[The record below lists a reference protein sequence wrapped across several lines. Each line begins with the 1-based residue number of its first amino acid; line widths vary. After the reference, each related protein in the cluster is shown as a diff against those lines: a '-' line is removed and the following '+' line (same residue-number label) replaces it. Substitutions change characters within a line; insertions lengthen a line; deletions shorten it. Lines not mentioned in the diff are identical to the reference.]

1 MKLFGKNESPEPLTP
16 QPIEDVEAR
25 AAIQALE
32 QRIAQLEAHITQLE
46 SKIDEAKANANAN
59 DNANDNANVNDNGN
73 GNSTLS
79 TLNSPLPTDSQLSPF
94 NSQLSTDSQLSPFNS
109 QLSPSPRQYYLS
121 APTPEGIF
129 TEFSEEER
137 VGSSVYLLTTDDGI
151 NGTFRMLNTPDAL
164 ATLAISISQFVK
176 PVCKIIG
183 AVTIQPRHVAVHMP
197 GSAVFEDGVWRTT
210 VKAQVQFE

>member
-79 TLNSPLPTDSQLSPF
+79 TLNSPLP
-94 NSQLSTDSQLSPFNS
+94 TDSQLSPFNS

>member
-1 MKLFGKNESPEPLTP
+1 MKLFSKNESPEALTP
-16 QPIEDVEAR
+16 QPVEDVEAR
-25 AAIQALE
+25 AAIQSLE
-32 QRIAQLEAHITQLE
+32 QRIAQLEAQIAQLE

-59 DNANDNANVNDNGN
+59 
-73 GNSTLS
+73 
-79 TLNSPLPTDSQLSPF
+79 
-94 NSQLSTDSQLSPFNS
+94 SQLSPFNS
-109 QLSPSPRQYYLS
+109 QLSPDSTLSTTLHYPLNTLHSTRPRQYYLS

>member
-1 MKLFGKNESPEPLTP
+1 MKLFSKNEAPEPLTP
-16 QPIEDVEAR
+16 QPVEDVEAR
-25 AAIQALE
+25 AAIQSLE
-32 QRIAQLEAHITQLE
+32 QRIAQLEAQIAQLE
-46 SKIDEAKANANAN
+46 SKIAEAKANAN
-59 DNANDNANVNDNGN
+59 
-73 GNSTLS
+73 
-79 TLNSPLPTDSQLSPF
+79 SQLSPF
-94 NSQLSTDSQLSPFNS
+94 NSQLSTDSPPSTTLHSPLNTLHS
-109 QLSPSPRQYYLS
+109 TRPRQYYLS

>member
-1 MKLFGKNESPEPLTP
+1 MKLFGKNETPEPLTP
-16 QPIEDVEAR
+16 QPVEDVEAR

-32 QRIAQLEAHITQLE
+32 QRIAQLEAQIAQLE
-46 SKIDEAKANANAN
+46 SKIDEANANANAN
-59 DNANDNANVNDNGN
+59 SPLLADAD
-73 GNSTLS
+73 STLS
-79 TLNSPLPTDSQLSPF
+79 TLH
-94 NSQLSTDSQLSPFNS
+94 STR
-109 QLSPSPRQYYLS
+109 PRQYYLS

-129 TEFSEEER
+129 TEFYEEER

>member
-16 QPIEDVEAR
+16 QPVEDVEAR
-25 AAIQALE
+25 AAIQSLE
-32 QRIAQLEAHITQLE
+32 QRIAQLEAQIAQLE
-46 SKIDEAKANANAN
+46 SKIAEAKANANAN
-59 DNANDNANVNDNGN
+59 A
-73 GNSTLS
+73 
-79 TLNSPLPTDSQLSPF
+79 QLSPF
-94 NSQLSTDSQLSPFNS
+94 NSQLSTDSTLSTLNS
-109 QLSPSPRQYYLS
+109 TLPTDSPLPADADSTLSTTLHSPLNTLHSTRPRQYYLS

-129 TEFSEEER
+129 TEFYEEER

>member
-1 MKLFGKNESPEPLTP
+1 M
-16 QPIEDVEAR
+16 
-25 AAIQALE
+25 
-32 QRIAQLEAHITQLE
+32 
-46 SKIDEAKANANAN
+46 
-59 DNANDNANVNDNGN
+59 
-73 GNSTLS
+73 
-79 TLNSPLPTDSQLSPF
+79 
-94 NSQLSTDSQLSPFNS
+94 
-109 QLSPSPRQYYLS
+109 
-121 APTPEGIF
+121 
-129 TEFSEEER
+129 
-137 VGSSVYLLTTDDGI
+137 GSSVYLLTTDDGI

>member
-1 MKLFGKNESPEPLTP
+1 MKLFSKNEAPEPLTP
-16 QPIEDVEAR
+16 QPVEDVEAR
-25 AAIQALE
+25 AAIQSLE
-32 QRIAQLEAHITQLE
+32 QRIAQLEAQIAQLE
-46 SKIDEAKANANAN
+46 SKIAEAKANANAN
-59 DNANDNANVNDNGN
+59 
-73 GNSTLS
+73 
-79 TLNSPLPTDSQLSPF
+79 
-94 NSQLSTDSQLSPFNS
+94 SQLSPFNS
-109 QLSPSPRQYYLS
+109 QLSPDSPLSTLNSTLPTTLHSPLNTLHSTRPRQYYLS

-129 TEFSEEER
+129 TEFYEEER

>member
-16 QPIEDVEAR
+16 QPVEDVEAR
-25 AAIQALE
+25 AAIQSLE
-32 QRIAQLEAHITQLE
+32 QRIAQLEAQIAQLE
-46 SKIDEAKANANAN
+46 SKIDEVNA
-59 DNANDNANVNDNGN
+59 D
-73 GNSTLS
+73 STLS
-79 TLNSPLPTDSQLSPF
+79 TLNSTLPTTLHSPL
-94 NSQLSTDSQLSPFNS
+94 NTLHSTR
-109 QLSPSPRQYYLS
+109 PRQYYLS

-129 TEFSEEER
+129 TEFYEEER

>member
-1 MKLFGKNESPEPLTP
+1 MKLFSKNESPEALTP
-16 QPIEDVEAR
+16 QPVEDVEAR
-25 AAIQALE
+25 AAIQSLE
-32 QRIAQLEAHITQLE
+32 QRIAQLEAQIAQLE

-59 DNANDNANVNDNGN
+59 
-73 GNSTLS
+73 
-79 TLNSPLPTDSQLSPF
+79 
-94 NSQLSTDSQLSPFNS
+94 SQLSPFNS
-109 QLSPSPRQYYLS
+109 QLSPDSTLSTTLHSPLNTLHSTRPRQYYLS
-121 APTPEGIF
+121 APTPDGIF

>member
-1 MKLFGKNESPEPLTP
+1 MKLFSKNESPEPLTP
-16 QPIEDVEAR
+16 QPVEDVEAR
-25 AAIQALE
+25 AAIQSLE
-32 QRIAQLEAHITQLE
+32 QRIAQLEAQIAQLE

-59 DNANDNANVNDNGN
+59 A
-73 GNSTLS
+73 
-79 TLNSPLPTDSQLSPF
+79 QLSPF
-94 NSQLSTDSQLSPFNS
+94 NSQLSTDSTLSTLNS
-109 QLSPSPRQYYLS
+109 TLPTTLHSPLNTLHSTRPRQYYLS

-129 TEFSEEER
+129 TEFYEEER

>member
-1 MKLFGKNESPEPLTP
+1 MKLFGKNESPEALTP
-16 QPIEDVEAR
+16 QPVEDVEAR
-25 AAIQALE
+25 AAIQSLE
-32 QRIAQLEAHITQLE
+32 QRIAQLEAQIAQLE

-59 DNANDNANVNDNGN
+59 
-73 GNSTLS
+73 
-79 TLNSPLPTDSQLSPF
+79 
-94 NSQLSTDSQLSPFNS
+94 SQLSPFNS
-109 QLSPSPRQYYLS
+109 QLSPDSPLPADANSTLSTTLHSPLNTLHSTRPRQYYLS

-129 TEFSEEER
+129 TEFYEEER

>member
-16 QPIEDVEAR
+16 QPVEDVEAR
-25 AAIQALE
+25 AAIQSLE

-59 DNANDNANVNDNGN
+59 A
-73 GNSTLS
+73 
-79 TLNSPLPTDSQLSPF
+79 
-94 NSQLSTDSQLSPFNS
+94 QLSPFNS
-109 QLSPSPRQYYLS
+109 QLSPFPRQYYLS

-197 GSAVFEDGVWRTT
+197 GSAVFENGVWRTT

>member
-1 MKLFGKNESPEPLTP
+1 MKLFSKNETPEPLTP
-16 QPIEDVEAR
+16 QPVEDVEAR
-25 AAIQALE
+25 AAIQSLE
-32 QRIAQLEAHITQLE
+32 QRIAQLEAQIAQLE
-46 SKIDEAKANANAN
+46 SKIAEAKANANAN
-59 DNANDNANVNDNGN
+59 
-73 GNSTLS
+73 
-79 TLNSPLPTDSQLSPF
+79 SQLSPF
-94 NSQLSTDSQLSPFNS
+94 NSQLSTDSTLPTTLHSPLNTLHS
-109 QLSPSPRQYYLS
+109 TRPRQYYLS

-129 TEFSEEER
+129 TEFYEEER

>member
-1 MKLFGKNESPEPLTP
+1 MKLFSKNESPEPLTP
-16 QPIEDVEAR
+16 QPVEDVEAR

-32 QRIAQLEAHITQLE
+32 QRIAQLEAQIAQLE

-59 DNANDNANVNDNGN
+59 
-73 GNSTLS
+73 
-79 TLNSPLPTDSQLSPF
+79 SQLSPF
-94 NSQLSTDSQLSPFNS
+94 NSQLSTDSQLSPSNSQLSPFNS
-109 QLSPSPRQYYLS
+109 QLSPDSTLPTDSPLNTLHSTRPRQYYLS

>member
-1 MKLFGKNESPEPLTP
+1 MKLFSKNESPEPLTP
-16 QPIEDVEAR
+16 QPVEDVEAR
-25 AAIQALE
+25 AAIQSLE
-32 QRIAQLEAHITQLE
+32 QRIAQLEAQIAQLE
-46 SKIDEAKANANAN
+46 SKIAEAKANANAN
-59 DNANDNANVNDNGN
+59 
-73 GNSTLS
+73 
-79 TLNSPLPTDSQLSPF
+79 SQLSPF
-94 NSQLSTDSQLSPFNS
+94 NSQLSPSNSQLSPFNS

>member
-1 MKLFGKNESPEPLTP
+1 MKLFGKNETPEPLTP
-16 QPIEDVEAR
+16 QPVEDVEAR

-32 QRIAQLEAHITQLE
+32 QRIAQLEAQIAQLE
-46 SKIDEAKANANAN
+46 SKIAEAKA
-59 DNANDNANVNDNGN
+59 NANVNDNGN

-79 TLNSPLPTDSQLSPF
+79 TLHSTLPQDSTPSTTLHSPLNTLH
-94 NSQLSTDSQLSPFNS
+94 STR
-109 QLSPSPRQYYLS
+109 PRQYYLS

-176 PVCKIIG
+176 PVSKIIG

>member
-1 MKLFGKNESPEPLTP
+1 MKLFSKNESPEALTP
-16 QPIEDVEAR
+16 QPVEDVEAR
-25 AAIQALE
+25 AAIQSLE
-32 QRIAQLEAHITQLE
+32 QRIAQLEAQIAQLE

-59 DNANDNANVNDNGN
+59 
-73 GNSTLS
+73 
-79 TLNSPLPTDSQLSPF
+79 
-94 NSQLSTDSQLSPFNS
+94 SQLSPFNS
-109 QLSPSPRQYYLS
+109 QLSPDSTLSTTLHSPLNTLHSTRPRQYYLS

-210 VKAQVQFE
+210 VNAQVQVE

>member
-16 QPIEDVEAR
+16 QPVEDVEAR
-25 AAIQALE
+25 AAIQSLE
-32 QRIAQLEAHITQLE
+32 QRIAQLEAQIAQLE
-46 SKIDEAKANANAN
+46 SKIAEINANSTPATL
-59 DNANDNANVNDNGN
+59 
-73 GNSTLS
+73 NSTLPTDANSTPS
-79 TLNSPLPTDSQLSPF
+79 TLNSTLPAG
-94 NSQLSTDSQLSPFNS
+94 SQLSPFNS
-109 QLSPSPRQYYLS
+109 QLSPFPRQYYLS

-129 TEFSEEER
+129 TEFYEEER

-197 GSAVFEDGVWRTT
+197 GSAVFENGVWRTT

>member
-1 MKLFGKNESPEPLTP
+1 MKLFSKNESPEPLTP
-16 QPIEDVEAR
+16 QPVEDVEAR
-25 AAIQALE
+25 AAIQSLE
-32 QRIAQLEAHITQLE
+32 QRIAQLEAQIAQLE

-59 DNANDNANVNDNGN
+59 A
-73 GNSTLS
+73 
-79 TLNSPLPTDSQLSPF
+79 QLSPF
-94 NSQLSTDSQLSPFNS
+94 NSQLSTDSTLSTLNS
-109 QLSPSPRQYYLS
+109 TLPTTLHSPLNTLHSTRPRQYYLS

-129 TEFSEEER
+129 TEFYEEER

-151 NGTFRMLNTPDAL
+151 NGTFRMVNTPDAL

>member
-1 MKLFGKNESPEPLTP
+1 MKLFSKNETPEPLTP
-16 QPIEDVEAR
+16 QPVEDVEAR
-25 AAIQALE
+25 AAIQSLE
-32 QRIAQLEAHITQLE
+32 QRIAQLEAQIAQLE
-46 SKIDEAKANANAN
+46 SKIDEANANAN
-59 DNANDNANVNDNGN
+59 
-73 GNSTLS
+73 SPLS
-79 TLNSPLPTDSQLSPF
+79 T
-94 NSQLSTDSQLSPFNS
+94 FNS
-109 QLSPSPRQYYLS
+109 QLSPDSPLPADADSTLSTTLHSPLNTLHSTRPRQYYLS

>member
-1 MKLFGKNESPEPLTP
+1 MKLFSKNESPEALTP
-16 QPIEDVEAR
+16 QPVEDVAAR
-25 AAIQALE
+25 AAIQSLE
-32 QRIAQLEAHITQLE
+32 QRIAQLEAQIAQLE

-59 DNANDNANVNDNGN
+59 
-73 GNSTLS
+73 
-79 TLNSPLPTDSQLSPF
+79 
-94 NSQLSTDSQLSPFNS
+94 SQLSPFNS
-109 QLSPSPRQYYLS
+109 QLSPDSTLSTTLHSPLNTLHSTRPRQYYLS

>member
-1 MKLFGKNESPEPLTP
+1 MKLFSKNESPEALTP
-16 QPIEDVEAR
+16 QPVEDVEAR
-25 AAIQALE
+25 AAIQSLE
-32 QRIAQLEAHITQLE
+32 QRIAQLEAQIAQLE

-59 DNANDNANVNDNGN
+59 
-73 GNSTLS
+73 
-79 TLNSPLPTDSQLSPF
+79 
-94 NSQLSTDSQLSPFNS
+94 SQLSPFNS
-109 QLSPSPRQYYLS
+109 QLSPDSTLSTTLHSPLNTLHSTRPRQYYLS

>member
-1 MKLFGKNESPEPLTP
+1 MKLFSKNESPEALTP
-16 QPIEDVEAR
+16 QPVEDVEAR
-25 AAIQALE
+25 AAIQSLE
-32 QRIAQLEAHITQLE
+32 QRIAQLEAQIAQLE

-59 DNANDNANVNDNGN
+59 
-73 GNSTLS
+73 
-79 TLNSPLPTDSQLSPF
+79 
-94 NSQLSTDSQLSPFNS
+94 SQLSPFNS
-109 QLSPSPRQYYLS
+109 QLSPDSTLSTTLHSPLNTLHSTRPRQYYLS

-210 VKAQVQFE
+210 VKAQVQSARITD

>member
-1 MKLFGKNESPEPLTP
+1 MKLFSKNETPEPLTP
-16 QPIEDVEAR
+16 QPVEDVEAR
-25 AAIQALE
+25 AAIQSLE
-32 QRIAQLEAHITQLE
+32 QRIAQLEAQIAQLE

-59 DNANDNANVNDNGN
+59 SQLPADA
-73 GNSTLS
+73 NSTLS
-79 TLNSPLPTDSQLSPF
+79 TTLHSPLNTLH
-94 NSQLSTDSQLSPFNS
+94 STR
-109 QLSPSPRQYYLS
+109 PRQYYLS